1 MSGIKRNDPTMAN
14 LSQSEQR
21 EMLKMVKR
29 GINRREFMGWMMAA
43 GASASSAGI
52 LFGNMSDAVAAT
64 PKTGGKLIMAA
75 DQHGPNDTLDPA
87 LFTSAADYFRG
98 RMFYGSLTRLT
109 PELGY
114 EPELAEE
121 VLSNDTATEWTFKIR
136 KGVEFHDGKELTAD
150 DVIFTMNR
158 HLGADSI
165 SKASSLV
172 SMIDKWEKVNSHE
185 VKAILSSPNAD
196 LPIALGTF
204 HFKILQDGTTDFTN
218 PVGTGP
224 YKIKEFKPG
233 VRAVGARFENYYGEG
248 GYLDELEHY
257 GIGDPVARLNAFLA
271 GDIDA
276 MVNLP
281 PKAIGQVEA
290 AEGKEIWALESGA
303 YINVTPRFDVDSSS
317 NVHLHKA
324 MQMLMDRQRLVKGVY
339 KGQASLGNDHPI
351 APAYFDHCP
360 DIPQRELDP
369 DMAKFHFEKSG
380 IGSTAIPVVAAEVA
394 PGAVDQV
401 LFMQREGKK
410 IGMNFDVKKVTT
422 DGYWG
427 SVWLKEPICV
437 AAWNMR
443 PTANIMMTLAFK
455 GDAAWNE
462 TRWKNDNFDQ
472 LLVSSRGIT
481 DPDKRRQAYCD
492 LQTMIHEENGMSI
505 PIHRNYVDAAASH
518 VQGRTTVP
526 LNNFGGAEAP
536 VTLWRDS

>member
-1 MSGIKRNDPTMAN
+1 MTRLKRNDPTMAN

-43 GASASSAGI
+43 GASASSAGL
-52 LFGNMSDAVAAT
+52 LFGGMSDAVAAT
-64 PKTGGKLIMAA
+64 PKMGGRLVMAA
-75 DQHGPNDTLDPA
+75 DQHGPNDTLDPI

-98 RMFYGSLTRLT
+98 RAIYGSLTRLT
-109 PELGY
+109 DALGY

-150 DVIFTMNR
+150 DVLYTMNR
-158 HLGADSI
+158 HLGKDSV
-165 SKASSLV
+165 SKAAALV
-172 SMIDKWEKVNSHE
+172 SMVDSWEKVNSHE
-185 VKAILSSPNAD
+185 VKAVLSSPNAD

-204 HFKILQDGTTDFTN
+204 HFKIVQDGATDFSN

-224 YKIKEFKPG
+224 YKVKEFKPG
-233 VRAVGARFENYYGEG
+233 VRFIGSRFENYYGEG

-271 GDIDA
+271 GDVDA

-281 PKAIGQVEA
+281 PKAISQVEA
-290 AEGKEIWALESGA
+290 ADGKEIWALESGA
-303 YINVTPRFDVDSSS
+303 YINITPRLDVASSS

-324 MQMLMDRQRLVKGVY
+324 MQYLQDRQRLVKGVY

-369 DMAKFHFEKSG
+369 EKAKFHFEKSG
-380 IGSTAIPVVAAEVA
+380 IGSAAIPVVAAEVA
-394 PGAVDQV
+394 PGAVDQC

-462 TRWKNDNFDQ
+462 TRWKNDKFDD

-481 DPDKRRQAYCD
+481 DPAERKQAYCD
-492 LQTMIHEENGMSI
+492 LQTMIHEENGMSV

-518 VQGRTTVP
+518 VQGRTSVP